1 MFHRA
6 SPMRQ
11 SVKPNS
17 ARATVKRARKVALL
31 LAGWLSDRSLLCVV
45 AHSADIASFERAA
58 AVRNGSTLELEV
70 FSARHPADH
79 DVLATDSVRS
89 VVVLRA
95 SRPIRS
101 GQEFRLSLAA
111 GTENWHIE
119 PASMAAALTDLRTV
133 IRGQFT
139 ALNAQDRSLVV
150 RFLVST
156 GAPSGAYLSDQLR
169 ESRSLHVVREML
181 RERLPKCELSA
192 NRVEGLS
199 VEALIRVSETHFYL
213 EGWIC
218 DVESSAVRL
227 TAVSP
232 EGGRAELLG
241 RLFRYDRPDVE
252 TFFKPTIGVEAIA
265 KCGFICYFNLENPS
279 RLPSGWI
286 VEMAT
291 AAGTVMET
299 VAPPVLTGVERLRA
313 KLLGDLGRDQDEDQ
327 ELRRL
332 HISPALS
339 MLQAEHGARVRV
351 ERVLAYGAPPSKPRV
366 SVLVPLYGRIDLMEH
381 QIVQFANDR
390 DLQRADLIY
399 VLDSPERKTDL
410 IGNAERLFRLYGLSL
425 RVIILSENA
434 GFSLAN
440 NIAASYARARLLV
453 LLNSD
458 VLPRQRGWLSR
469 MADLYEALDQP
480 GAAGPMLLYEDE
492 SLQHAGL
499 YFERPHGSQLW
510 SNEHY
515 YKGLHSELPAA
526 KVPRPVPAV
535 TAACLM
541 VDADLY
547 ERVGGLSGTYV
558 QGDYEDSDL
567 CLRLR
572 DAGRTNWYLPQVQL
586 YHLEAQSYPSALR
599 NLNREYNRWLFNE
612 TWSEIIA
619 AMTAGLDSTAPLP
632 TALSGS
638 GRPTKKTGHG
648 SVDNVTS
655 GRAEDSGLDP
665 AEMVARN

>member
-1 MFHRA
+1 
-6 SPMRQ
+6 MRQ

-17 ARATVKRARKVALL
+17 ARATVTGARKVALL
-31 LAGWLSDRSLLCVV
+31 VAGWLSDRSLLCVV
-45 AHSADIASFERAA
+45 AHSVDIASFERAT
-58 AVRNGSTLELEV
+58 VVQDGSILELEV

-111 GTENWHIE
+111 GTENWRIE
-119 PASMAAALTDLRTV
+119 PASIAGALTDLRTL

-139 ALNAQDRSLVV
+139 ALGAQDRSLVV

-156 GAPSGAYLSDQLR
+156 GAPSGTYLSD
-169 ESRSLHVVREML
+169 EIREML
-181 RERLPKCELSA
+181 RERLPKVELSA
-192 NRVEGLS
+192 NRVEGVS
-199 VEALIRVSETHFYL
+199 AEALIRVSETDFYL

-232 EGGRAELLG
+232 EGGRTELIG
-241 RLFRYDRPDVE
+241 RLFRYNRPDVE
-252 TFFKPTIGVEAIA
+252 AFFKPTIGVEATA

-299 VAPPVLTGVERLRA
+299 VAPPALTGDERIQA

-381 QIVQFANDR
+381 QIVQFADDR

-399 VLDSPERKTDL
+399 VLDSPERKREV

-440 NIAASYARARLLV
+440 NIAASYARAHLLV

-458 VLPRQRGWLSR
+458 VLPRQHGWLSR
-469 MADLYEALDQP
+469 MADLYEQLDRP
-480 GAAGPMLLYEDE
+480 GAAGPMLLYEDD

-535 TAACLM
+535 TGACLM

-547 ERVGGLSGTYV
+547 KRVGGLSGTYV

-572 DAGRTNWYLPQVQL
+572 NAGRTNWYLPQVQL

-612 TWSEIIA
+612 TWSDVIA
-619 AMTAGLDSTAPLP
+619 AMAAELDSTATLP
-632 TALSGS
+632 TALPGS
-638 GRPTKKTGHG
+638 DRPTRKTGHR
-648 SVDNVTS
+648 SVGNVAS
-655 GRAEDSGLDP
+655 GGAEDSGLDP
-665 AEMVARN
+665 AEMVTRN